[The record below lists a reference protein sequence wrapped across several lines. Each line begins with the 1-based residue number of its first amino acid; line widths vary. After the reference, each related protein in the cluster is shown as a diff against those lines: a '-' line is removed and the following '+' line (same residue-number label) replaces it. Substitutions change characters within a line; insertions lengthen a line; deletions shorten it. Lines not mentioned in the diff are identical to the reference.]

1 MRRVAFLAALSL
13 AAAACRGGA
22 GDHASNRLTVLSG
35 RDVDYIDCGQAYARS
50 SFQICAATQRALYGH
65 RPGDPTKL
73 VPDLARAAPRVSDG
87 GRTVT
92 VELKTGVRFSPPVN
106 RVVTSR
112 DVKYAIERGFFS
124 TVGNAYSGAYF
135 GDLAG
140 ARPGVKPGTRI
151 AGIATPAPDTIVF
164 HLAKPT
170 GGLLADGALALPLTA
185 PVPEAYARRYDDDSS
200 GLSSYGAHQVATGP
214 YMVQTYQPGREI
226 VLVRNPNWKRA
237 LDFKPARLD
246 EIVVREGTSDP
257 VLGSRRI
264 LRGRSLVNGSFS
276 APRGVLETLT
286 GRERRRVVPAPG
298 DNVRWVSMNTTIPP
312 FNDVNVRRAVLAG
325 TDRAALR
332 EARGG
337 ASIAQMPTHF
347 LPPGANGF
355 EQAGGAKGPGL
366 DFLNATGRP
375 DPRLSAAYF
384 RRAGYRSGRYTGKQ
398 PLLMVGEM
406 VGTGTLIAEAAKRSF
421 ERMGFKVKLKLALT
435 IPMYSKYCNVPAARV
450 AICPNVGWPLDFED
464 GQTMLDPT
472 FNGAHIPR
480 AKNSNW
486 SQLDVPS
493 VNRAMARAEV
503 AITPAARARA
513 WAHVDRLVSAQAPA
527 IPWAWDTVPLVE
539 SGNVRGVVDRANSNW
554 ALAWTSLK

>member
-1 MRRVAFLAALSL
+1 MRRLAFLAALSL
-13 AAAACRGGA
+13 LAAACGG
-22 GDHASNRLTVLSG
+22 GGGEPVKNKLTVVSG
-35 RDVDYIDCGQAYARS
+35 KDVDYIDCGQAYARA

-65 RPGDPTKL
+65 RPGDPTTM
-73 VPDLARAAPRVSDG
+73 VPDLARSAPRVSDG

-92 VELKTGVRFSPPVN
+92 VELKTGIRFSPPVN
-106 RVVTSR
+106 RAVTSR

-151 AGIATPAPDTIVF
+151 AGIATPSPDTIVF
-164 HLAKPT
+164 HLTKPS

-185 PVPEAYARRYDDDSS
+185 PVPEDYARRYDDDKS
-200 GLSSYGAHQVATGP
+200 GLSSYGDHQVATGP
-214 YMVQTYQPGREI
+214 YMVKTYTPGREI

-237 LDFKPARLD
+237 TDFKPARLD

-257 VLGSRRI
+257 ALGTRRI
-264 LRGRSLVNGSFS
+264 LRGRSQVNGSFS
-276 APRGVLETLT
+276 APRSVLQQLT
-286 GRERRRVVPAPG
+286 RRERRQVVTAPG
-298 DNVRWVSMNTTIPP
+298 NNVRWVSLNTTIPP
-312 FNDVNVRRAVLAG
+312 FDDVNVRRAVLAG
-325 TDRAALR
+325 FDRTALR

-337 ASIAQMPTHF
+337 VFAAQMPTHF
-347 LPPGANGF
+347 LPPGTNGF
-355 EQAGGAKGPGL
+355 AQAGGFKGPGSR
-366 DFLNATGRP
+366 FLNASGRP
-375 DPRLSAAYF
+375 DAKLAARYF

-406 VGTGTLIAEAAKRSF
+406 VGTGTRIAKAAEASF
-421 ERMGFKVKLKLALT
+421 KRMGFNVQLKLALT
-435 IPMYSKYCNVPAARV
+435 IPMYSKYCNVPAAQV
-450 AICPNVGWPLDFED
+450 AICTNVGWPRDFED

-472 FNGAHIPR
+472 FNGAHIPS
-480 AKNSNW
+480 ANNSNW

-493 VNRAMARAEV
+493 VNRAMARAERE
-503 AITPAARARA
+503 ITPAARGRA
-513 WAHVDRLVSAQAPA
+513 WAEVDRLVTAQAAA

-539 SGNVRGVVDRANSNW
+539 SANVRGVVDRANSNW